1 MIPLRDTI
9 KSRTF
14 PFVNISIIVV
24 NALIFLGELALNQNQ
39 LTMFFYHYGAVPG
52 WIVGNFQA
60 GNFLSALAPIITATF
75 LHGGWLHIISNML
88 FLWVFGD
95 NVEDKLG
102 HLNYFLFYI
111 TVGFIGNLVQIL
123 LSPESTVPIIGA
135 SGAVAGILGAYYI
148 KFPKSRILAL
158 IPIFFI
164 FTLTEVKASV
174 FIIFWF
180 ILQLFNGALSLGAV
194 GNSVAW
200 WAHIGGFLGG
210 ILLLK
215 IFSKSD
221 KKIYLE

>member
-14 PFVNISIIVV
+14 PIVNVTI
-24 NALIFLGELALNQNQ
+24 IFLNIFIFFVESVLNEVGLAE
-39 LTMFFYHYGAVPG
+39 FFYRFGVIPNLFLQT
-52 WIVGNFQA
+52 IQA
-60 GNFLSALAPIITATF
+60 GNIGEAFAPLFTSTF

-95 NVEDKLG
+95 NVEDRIG
-102 HLNYFLFYI
+102 HFKYLMFYL
-111 TVGFIGNLVQIL
+111 TVGFIGNLAQIL
-123 LSPESTVPIIGA
+123 ANPQSTIPIIGA

-148 KFPKSRILAL
+148 SFPRAKILAL
-158 IPIFFI
+158 IPIVFF
-164 FTLTEVKASV
+164 FTLMEIRASF

-180 ILQLFNGALSLGAV
+180 VLQVFNGVFSISTV

-210 ILLLK
+210 VILIRFFKGKRNL
-215 IFSKSD
+215 
-221 KKIYLE
+221 IYLE